1 VHIVIGFEGLDG
13 AGKST
18 QIKLIKEMLEKQD
31 IKVKTYQEPGPF
43 IKQIINREHYE
54 PVELLL
60 LYTAE
65 RMKIK
70 REIDKTQE
78 TVILCDRTFLSSY
91 AYQVCGMDVEPK
103 VYSDMLK
110 LGHPKYDKIFVFQ
123 SSRIKNEDAMDNRVL
138 QIREKIQQGYT
149 EISRSVM
156 NVILVDTDQQSESQT
171 ADYVCNR
178 ILELV
183 KC

>member
-1 VHIVIGFEGLDG
+1 MHIVIGFEGLDG

-78 TVILCDRTFLSSY
+78 TVILCDRTFLSS
-91 AYQVCGMDVEPK
+91 
-103 VYSDMLK
+103 
-110 LGHPKYDKIFVFQ
+110 
-123 SSRIKNEDAMDNRVL
+123 
-138 QIREKIQQGYT
+138 
-149 EISRSVM
+149 
-156 NVILVDTDQQSESQT
+156 
-171 ADYVCNR
+171 
-178 ILELV
+178 
-183 KC
+183 